1 MKEQLK
7 KFIINSF
14 MYGKGSISDNE
25 PLFETGIIDS
35 LGFIKLLSFVQ
46 DKLNVPIDMS
56 EVTME
61 KFRTI
66 DDMVKTIESK
76 MQK

>member
-14 MYGKGSISDNE
+14 MYGKGSIRDDE

-61 KFRTI
+61 KFSTI
-66 DDMVKTIESK
+66 NDIVKTLERK

>member
-7 KFIINSF
+7 KFIINSL
-14 MYGKGSISDNE
+14 MYGKGSIRDDE

-61 KFRTI
+61 KFSTI
-66 DDMVKTIESK
+66 NDIVKTLERK